1 VAVVA
6 MHHFIIKFL
15 GELTLQGYS
24 CGGQQWNGRFLYR
37 PSGCLFLRQL
47 LKTSSGYLS
56 VPSYQFWQNANASY
70 TTRSIRVKKDA
81 KKFTVHKDNIFLPC
95 RTRQSGVCKRRI
107 HSLPTAKPNVD
118 ILGYD
123 FGPRLLEGNKE
134 LQAFQHGPEN
144 DPELDR
150 HLPTLWRN
158 TSIST
163 HPVAPESI
171 WRIRSRTRPVLRVS
185 VR

>member
-1 VAVVA
+1 VLEGEAHAVAVVA

-81 KKFTVHKDNIFLPC
+81 KKFTVHKDNIFLPSDPAK
-95 RTRQSGVCKRRI
+95 RGVQTKDSFASHGQTERG
-107 HSLPTAKPNVD
+107 H
-118 ILGYD
+118 
-123 FGPRLLEGNKE
+123 PRL
-134 LQAFQHGPEN
+134 
-144 DPELDR
+144 R
-150 HLPTLWRN
+150 LWSETFGRQQG
-158 TSIST
+158 T
-163 HPVAPESI
+163 PGVPA
-171 WRIRSRTRPVLRVS
+171 WTRE
-185 VR
+185 

>member
-81 KKFTVHKDNIFLPC
+81 KKFTVHKDNIFLPTDSAVGPGKAGC
-95 RTRQSGVCKRRI
+95 ANEGFIRFPRPNRTWTSSVTTLVRDFWKATRNSRR
-107 HSLPTAKPNVD
+107 SSMDPRMTPN
-118 ILGYD
+118 
-123 FGPRLLEGNKE
+123 
-134 LQAFQHGPEN
+134 
-144 DPELDR
+144 
-150 HLPTLWRN
+150 
-158 TSIST
+158 
-163 HPVAPESI
+163 
-171 WRIRSRTRPVLRVS
+171 
-185 VR
+185 